1 VIIIQAIIDY
11 LNRSGYSTADKNFYS
26 YIALWSDWY
35 KGRVASFHNYRQY
48 NGRRKLLRTR
58 YSLGMAKT
66 IAEDWA
72 NLLLNEH
79 CRISTDNSD
88 FNRALARILEENDF
102 RTRANRLLETSF
114 ALGTGAFVEY
124 VDSGN
129 IVIDYIRAG
138 MIFPLRWCGPK
149 VTDCA
154 FASVRHEG
162 KTDHVYLN
170 VHEKDESGR
179 YIIRNR
185 MFILKN
191 GSLTPEELPEGLLP
205 EIETGSETPFFQ
217 LISPNLA
224 NNLSADSP
232 LGLSVYAN
240 ALDQLEGLDLV
251 YDSYVNEFRL
261 GKKRIIIPI
270 SMARAIQEEGGIA
283 SPAFDDNDVEFY
295 ALELGEGEGSIREIN
310 MELRSEAHE
319 HAIKTALDLLSSK
332 CGLGSG
338 RYLFREGGAKTA
350 TEVISERSELFQSL
364 KKHELGLSDALK
376 GLVKA
381 IAALTGFEEELKIN
395 IFFDDSIIQDKVSE
409 QTHDR
414 GDVAA
419 GLMQKWEYR
428 VKWYG
433 ETKEEA
439 MEKLKEEEPKG
450 EAK

>member
-1 VIIIQAIIDY
+1 
-11 LNRSGYSTADKNFYS
+11 
-26 YIALWSDWY
+26 
-35 KGRVASFHNYRQY
+35 
-48 NGRRKLLRTR
+48 
-58 YSLGMAKT
+58 
-66 IAEDWA
+66 
-72 NLLLNEH
+72 
-79 CRISTDNSD
+79 
-88 FNRALARILEENDF
+88 
-102 RTRANRLLETSF
+102 
-114 ALGTGAFVEY
+114 
-124 VDSGN
+124 
-129 IVIDYIRAG
+129 
-138 MIFPLRWCGPK
+138 
-149 VTDCA
+149 
-154 FASVRHEG
+154 
-162 KTDHVYLN
+162 
-170 VHEKDESGR
+170 
-179 YIIRNR
+179 
-185 MFILKN
+185 
-191 GSLTPEELPEGLLP
+191 
-205 EIETGSETPFFQ
+205 
-217 LISPNLA
+217 
-224 NNLSADSP
+224 
-232 LGLSVYAN
+232 
-240 ALDQLEGLDLV
+240 
-251 YDSYVNEFRL
+251 L